1 MNITKVVC
9 VLCLCLLTNK
19 GWAGQCNYKAQN
31 NSASTSGDIA
41 VSGNSIGADK
51 AEDTSFSIKAC
62 SENNTAS
69 VEPGTGVSGN
79 EVEVSRI
86 EGSIFTIDNNA
97 TDNRGNGS
105 ERSSILSG
113 NRVQADRVYVG
124 DPECTNPYCYFMYIF
139 YNYGYEYCYCYY
151 GYDIGDASQGNIQQ
165 SSKNNTGTVWQGEVL
180 AGNDVDIVNVE
191 GSQINLSSESNEN
204 SAVVRDSGNATSG
217 NTNEFGN
224 VQEEVYYGYSFYACD
239 YYYCYYYG
247 YCSGCEPDVIAAAV
261 EARNNATN
269 NTASTEEGG
278 ATSGNKNT
286 IGQITNADVTLDN
299 TAIGNEANV
308 DYAGEAVSGNK
319 NEIST
324 ETYGYSSSSN
334 VIVDNVAEDNQ
345 ASGDSKQTISGND
358 NKFNM
363 VGGSQVSST
372 GVARGNRAQ
381 GGSGDSISGNRN
393 TIGRAYVQRLDDTAQ
408 GNTATSDS
416 QGNAISGNYVSGSAR
431 VIGDSVS
438 LLSSGNHAEAEDGA
452 AVSGNRLRIAGFG
465 RKLMASVNHAEAED
479 GAALS
484 GNRLRIAGF
493 GRKLMASAT
502 DY

>member
-51 AEDTSFSIKAC
+51 AEDTSFSIEAC
-62 SENNTAS
+62 SKNNTAS
-69 VEPGTGVSGN
+69 VESGTGVSGN
-79 EVEVSRI
+79 QVEVSRI

-124 DPECTNPYCYFMYIF
+124 DPECTNPYCYYYYYGL
-139 YNYGYEYCYCYY
+139 YNRPYEYCYCYY

-165 SSKNNTGTVWQGEVL
+165 SSKNNSGTVWQGEVL
-180 AGNDVDIVNVE
+180 SGNDIDIVDVE
-191 GSQINLSSESNEN
+191 GSQIDLSSEANEN
-204 SAVVRDSGNATSG
+204 SAVVRDQGNATSG

-224 VQEEVYYGYSFYACD
+224 VEEEVYYGYSYYTCD
-239 YYYCYYYG
+239 YYSCFYYG
-247 YCSGCEPDVIAAAV
+247 SCYGCEPDVIAAAV

-269 NTASTEEGG
+269 NIASTEEGI

-286 IGQITNADVTLDN
+286 IGQISNADVTLDN

-319 NEIST
+319 NEISS
-324 ETYGYSSSSN
+324 ESYAYSSYSN
-334 VIVDNVAEDNQ
+334 VTVNNVAKDNQ
-345 ASGDSKQTISGND
+345 ASSDTEQAISGND
-358 NKFNM
+358 NELNM
-363 VGGSQVSST
+363 IRRSQVSST
-372 GVARGNRAQ
+372 SIARGNQAQ

-393 TIGRAYVQRLDDTAQ
+393 MIERANVRHINDVARDNMA
-408 GNTATSDS
+408 ASDS
-416 QGNAISGNYVSGSAR
+416 QGSAISGNYVGGSAR
-431 VIGDSVS
+431 VTSDNINM
-438 LLSSGNHAEAEDGA
+438 LSSGNDAQAEDGV
-452 AVSGNRLRIAGFG
+452 AVSGNVVNIFGFG
-465 RKLMASVNHAEAED
+465 RKLMD
-479 GAALS
+479 Q
-484 GNRLRIAGF
+484 
-493 GRKLMASAT
+493 AT
-502 DY
+502 KY